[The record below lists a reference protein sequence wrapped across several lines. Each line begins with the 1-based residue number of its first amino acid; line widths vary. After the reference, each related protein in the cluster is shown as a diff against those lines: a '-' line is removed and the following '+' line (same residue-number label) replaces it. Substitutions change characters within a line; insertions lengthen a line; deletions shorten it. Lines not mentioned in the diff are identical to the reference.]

1 MPSREERLAQNEARF
16 REINESAQPQ
26 RERQGGG
33 RFVCECADLSCTR
46 WIDVPLDVYEEVRR
60 NPRRFLIIAGH
71 EVPDIE
77 SVVDRGDG
85 FFVIEKGDDVAD
97 EVE

>member
-1 MPSREERLAQNEARF
+1 
-16 REINESAQPQ
+16 
-26 RERQGGG
+26 
-33 RFVCECADLSCTR
+33 
-46 WIDVPLDVYEEVRR
+46 VRR